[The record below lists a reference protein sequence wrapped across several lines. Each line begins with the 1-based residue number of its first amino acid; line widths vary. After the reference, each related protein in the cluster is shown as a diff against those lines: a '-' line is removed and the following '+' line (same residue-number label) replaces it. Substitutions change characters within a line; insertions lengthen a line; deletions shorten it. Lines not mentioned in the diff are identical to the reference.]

1 MRSVIALIPVAA
13 AMAGCSTLTPTDD
26 PVYLRLTDLEARLMR
41 IERVVNNESLIEL
54 ANRVEQLQSETQ
66 ALRGE
71 VETLRFETEGS
82 ADRQRELYLD
92 IDQRLQALES
102 QGRGGAFGG
111 AQGGGFGQQGGFGDA
126 GQGGFAGANGGNAQG
141 GFGAGGQGNAFPP
154 VDFSS
159 EQGEAV
165 SAAQFQVSGSD
176 QENYQA
182 AFDLIQ
188 ARRYEEAG
196 TAFSNFLQAFADSP
210 LADNAQ
216 YWLAETLYV
225 RQQFAEALPE
235 FQKVIDDYPRSAK
248 IPDALLKVG
257 YCNFEL
263 RQWDQA
269 RSALEQVAREYPDTT
284 AARLAAQR
292 LERIAQEVG

>member
-1 MRSVIALIPVAA
+1 MKSVIALIPIAA
-13 AMAGCSTLTPTDD
+13 AVAGCSTLTPTDD

-41 IERVVNNESLIEL
+41 IERVVNNESLIQL
-54 ANRVEQLQSETQ
+54 ANRVEQLQAETQ

-71 VETLRFETEGS
+71 VETLRFETESS
-82 ADRQRELYLD
+82 ADRQRQLYLD

-102 QGRGGAFGG
+102 QGRGGAP
-111 AQGGGFGQQGGFGDA
+111 GGGFGGAQQGGFG
-126 GQGGFAGANGGNAQG
+126 GPQQGGFDGAAAGPGGDSG
-141 GFGAGGQGNAFPP
+141 GGFPP
-154 VDFSS
+154 VEFA
-159 EQGEAV
+159 GEESGDV

-176 QENYQA
+176 QENYQT

-188 ARRYEEAG
+188 ARRYEDAG
-196 TAFSNFLQAFADSP
+196 TAFSNFLQAFPDSP

-225 RQQFAEALPE
+225 RQQFSAALPE
-235 FQKVIDDYPRSAK
+235 FQKVVDEYPQSAK

-263 RQWDQA
+263 QQWDQA
-269 RSALEQVAREYPDTT
+269 RAALEQVAREYPDTT

-292 LERIAQEVG
+292 LERIAQEAG